1 VTDTTVRVD
10 GLDRLV
16 STMRK
21 AGRDLGDL
29 KEANA
34 AAGRIVAASAVGRA
48 PRRSGA
54 LAGSIRASRQARR
67 AQVVAGRASVPYAG
81 PIHWGWPAR
90 GIGANPFLSD
100 AAQATE
106 ATWVPLF
113 LKDVQAA
120 VDKVKGA

>member
-1 VTDTTVRVD
+1 VTETTVRVD

-29 KEANA
+29 KDANA
-34 AAGRIVAASAVGRA
+34 AAGRIVAANAVGRA

-90 GIGANPFLSD
+90 GIGAHPFLSD